1 MLIEIHRS
9 QTVARKACILPNL
22 SKQWAST
29 LEKRVTDNYLFGD
42 NRRRNE
48 IFSTQEKFFGT
59 VVFKLSE
66 LVESTEG
73 GYSDE
78 LQKSSFKETAN
89 FQEPTKPTSLPE
101 VESISPD
108 SSSESNTLNSK
119 DEIAS
124 TSSSIKAYPG
134 CRQAISEA
142 LINRGT
148 PKEAVDIMI
157 APLEESTIKQY
168 NGMLKLWWHWN
179 IQCDENPLIVSSEK
193 TLKFLTER
201 FDNGIGHSSLNS
213 AKAALSLISNE
224 NIGGNQ
230 LISRFIKGSS
240 KIRSSLPKYDETWD
254 VDPVLDNL
262 SSWFP
267 LDSLSLKKLTEK
279 LVVLLALGT
288 AHRAQTLS
296 LIKISNIN
304 TLETRIE
311 IRISDRIK
319 ISKKGK
325 VQPVLKIPF
334 FREKPEL
341 CIANTLNRYL
351 EVTKD
356 KRNGNDSL
364 FISYQSPF
372 KEVKS
377 ETISRWIRSALVDLG
392 VDKKFTAHST
402 RHASTSKAFEKGVS
416 IEEIKKVAGWSG
428 HSQTFAKFYQQPI
441 RLRIDS
447 FASTVLNAF

>member
-1 MLIEIHRS
+1 M
-9 QTVARKACILPNL
+9 
-22 SKQWAST
+22 
-29 LEKRVTDNYLFGD
+29 
-42 NRRRNE
+42 
-48 IFSTQEKFFGT
+48 
-59 VVFKLSE
+59 
-66 LVESTEG
+66 
-73 GYSDE
+73 
-78 LQKSSFKETAN
+78 
-89 FQEPTKPTSLPE
+89 
-101 VESISPD
+101 
-108 SSSESNTLNSK
+108 
-119 DEIAS
+119 IAS
-124 TSSSIKAYPG
+124 
-134 CRQAISEA
+134 
-142 LINRGT
+142 
-148 PKEAVDIMI
+148 
-157 APLEESTIKQY
+157 LEESTIKQY
-168 NGMLKLWWHWN
+168 NGTLKLWWHWN

-201 FDNGIGHSSLNS
+201 FDNALNS
-213 AKAALSLISNE
+213 ARAALPLISNE
-224 NIGGNQ
+224 SIGGNQ

-240 KIRSSLPKYDETWD
+240 KIRPSLPKYDETWD
-254 VDPVLDNL
+254 VDPV
-262 SSWFP
+262 
-267 LDSLSLKKLTEK
+267 LSLKKLTEK

-319 ISKKGK
+319 TSKKGK

-364 FISYQSPF
+364 FISYQSAF

-416 IEEIKKVAGWSG
+416 IEEIKKVAGWSE

-441 RLRIDS
+441 KLRIDS
-447 FASTVLNAF
+447 FASTVLNAS